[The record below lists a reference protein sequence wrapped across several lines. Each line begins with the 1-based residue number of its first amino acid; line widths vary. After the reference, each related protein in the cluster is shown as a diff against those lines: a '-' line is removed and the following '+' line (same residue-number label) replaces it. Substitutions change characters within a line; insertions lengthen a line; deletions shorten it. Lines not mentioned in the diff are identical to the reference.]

1 MGIADRDYYRERGAP
16 PARRPSPA
24 ERERGQTGFPSSRER
39 RGERTRADSLSRLTG
54 EGRRA
59 GSRFRG
65 SNRKALA
72 QLALAVAAAAAIVAA
87 LLLTAGCSGA
97 DYVAPTPA
105 APEAAPIAG
114 SASES
119 ADESTPTPHPT
130 STPVEE
136 SGGTGGSVGDRAP
149 EFVGVN
155 RWLNSEPLTM
165 EGLRGS
171 VVLVDFWTYTCVN
184 CIRTLPYL
192 RDWHAKYAE
201 RGLSLIGVH
210 TPEFEYEKV
219 TENVI
224 NASEK
229 QAVVWPV
236 AQDNDFR
243 TWRAYNNRY
252 WPAKYLIDANGVVRY
267 THFGEGAYDETERL
281 IRELLEEAGADVS
294 DIAVNPDRGP
304 EADRRAYEADSIEDR
319 QTREIYGGW
328 NRNSSPTGLYIAHP
342 QYYDGRGLTQFYRD
356 PGIHLNQFMYLNG
369 SWRTGDESIIHA
381 RATESLEDWIALRF
395 LARTVNI
402 VVGFPEGTEPFE
414 VDVFIADLPPAD
426 ADPGVELDYRPLT
439 EDEAGEHIVIEG
451 GRSYFVVNE
460 PDLYNAVALPAFG
473 AAEVKFASNSPDFAL
488 FALTFGSYDEVY

>member
-16 PARRPSPA
+16 RRP
-24 ERERGQTGFPSSRER
+24 PS
-39 RGERTRADSLSRLTG
+39 DSLSRRTG
-54 EGRRA
+54 EGRVA
-59 GSRFRG
+59 GSRVDGNGRQRQARG
-65 SNRKALA
+65 RKALA
-72 QLALAVAAAAAIVAA
+72 SLALAVAAAAAVVAA

-97 DYVAPTPA
+97 DDAAPTSS

-114 SASES
+114 STQEPASGDGES
-119 ADESTPTPHPT
+119 EDESTPTPHPT

-224 NASEK
+224 NASEEL
-229 QAVVWPV
+229 AVVWPV

-243 TWRAYNNRY
+243 TWRAYDNRY

-426 ADPGVELDYRPLT
+426 ADPGVELDYRPLAP
-439 EDEAGEHIVIEG
+439 DEAGEHIVIEG